1 MLDHCGLDR
10 VLLPV
15 FDVELRK
22 VLSREEGRNP
32 QAHYGTYLFIG
43 KKHG

>member
-1 MLDHCGLDR
+1 
-10 VLLPV
+10 
-15 FDVELRK
+15 